1 MFVRFKL
8 GAFKFKKKNTKRLE
22 TSFNKINRH
31 MFKFFLIFLSR
42 NFTVLKELR
51 HHLKGVNESEYR
63 KMINLFLRSIS
74 GTWIYKKIKSVHVY
88 KISDTPEEL
97 EKNLTFPPL
106 ILLGKI
112 FGMSKRELAL
122 KQDYI
127 IFRLRKVLFY
137 YFLLYLIL
145 RPFMGKIIHFLVY
158 SGIL

>member
-1 MFVRFKL
+1 
-8 GAFKFKKKNTKRLE
+8 
-22 TSFNKINRH
+22 
-31 MFKFFLIFLSR
+31 
-42 NFTVLKELR
+42 
-51 HHLKGVNESEYR
+51 
-63 KMINLFLRSIS
+63 
-74 GTWIYKKIKSVHVY
+74 VY